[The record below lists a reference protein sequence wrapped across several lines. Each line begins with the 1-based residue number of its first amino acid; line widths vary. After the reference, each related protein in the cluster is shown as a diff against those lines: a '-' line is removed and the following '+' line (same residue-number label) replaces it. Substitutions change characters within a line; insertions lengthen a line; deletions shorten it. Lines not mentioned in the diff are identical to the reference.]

1 MLLSAMRSKARH
13 AASSQEK
20 APAAVSAA
28 PPPPPAT
35 TKKQR
40 SIHDFFAQYV
50 SCVLVLDMLLCGSDG
65 WTIKTLMLINLSF
78 MARRDIVR
86 ETARKKREPSAA
98 NRIANADVEPVAK
111 RIDYDSDSSGM
122 VDDESSEANSA
133 SQNSEGVAFN
143 SNPHTPKPKKIDFSS
158 QRSEPDGEPI
168 EVYGGGPYGR
178 SVVSSQQG
186 SFLENLSAPHF
197 GRGMYSQDD
206 MDFLTPLDQP
216 VMHLSHPTTPSPLK
230 KRQRRNEEGDDGN
243 DLFGVDRIREE
254 EVQNLTQDM
263 THMDVDACH
272 RLGVQPPPSFSSDS
286 MPSPRHFLPPTP
298 HKFATETP
306 SKSFLPGKRRKSRP
320 SSNESATNNN
330 SAKTTTSVLA
340 METLVNP
347 FAPTPA
353 SDAKKKRSNRKRQS
367 FPTTWASGLNQAPL
381 SKYLADFSELELIGS
396 GSFSKVFKCMK
407 KIDGWVYAVK
417 KSKRHF
423 RGKADT

>member
-1 MLLSAMRSKARH
+1 M
-13 AASSQEK
+13 
-20 APAAVSAA
+20 
-28 PPPPPAT
+28 
-35 TKKQR
+35 
-40 SIHDFFAQYV
+40 
-50 SCVLVLDMLLCGSDG
+50 
-65 WTIKTLMLINLSF
+65 
-78 MARRDIVR
+78 R
-86 ETARKKREPSAA
+86 ETARKKREPSTA
-98 NRIANADVEPVAK
+98 NRIANTDFEPVTK

-133 SQNSEGVAFN
+133 SQNSEVAF
-143 SNPHTPKPKKIDFSS
+143 NPHTPKPKKIDFSS

-186 SFLENLSAPHF
+186 SFLENLSAPHY
-197 GRGMYSQDD
+197 GRMYSQDD

-230 KRQRRNEEGDDGN
+230 KRQRRNEEDDDN

-263 THMDVDACH
+263 THMDVCH
-272 RLGVQPPPSFSSDS
+272 RMGVQPPPSFSSDS

-298 HKFATETP
+298 HKFAETP

-320 SSNESATNNN
+320 NSNEGVNNI
-330 SAKTTTSVLA
+330 KTTTNVLA
-340 METLVNP
+340 METFVNP

-353 SDAKKKRSNRKRQS
+353 SDTKKKRSNRKRQS
-367 FPTTWASGLNQAPL
+367 FPTTWASGLNQAPP